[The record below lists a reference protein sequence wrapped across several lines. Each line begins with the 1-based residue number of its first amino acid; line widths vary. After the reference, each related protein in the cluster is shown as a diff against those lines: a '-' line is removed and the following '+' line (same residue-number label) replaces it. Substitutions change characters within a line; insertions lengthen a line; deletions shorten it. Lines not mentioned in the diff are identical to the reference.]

1 MAIICRFNLVSDWNC
16 WYFKKIFKRRQFQ
29 NHDTKMGELMIVKL
43 NFLSSINCNQM
54 TSKRTGVRA
63 YSFTKKVE
71 NITSEDEERWTDELI
86 GKMKKKLLKEK

>member
-1 MAIICRFNLVSDWNC
+1 
-16 WYFKKIFKRRQFQ
+16 
-29 NHDTKMGELMIVKL
+29 MI
-43 NFLSSINCNQM
+43 
-54 TSKRTGVRA
+54 SKRTGVRA